1 MRLLK
6 VGKIIEKYK
15 HRNSNY
21 NAIPSLHTI
30 TFQFISIFSIC
41 ILFLL
46 TLEQSERVVYMY
58 MHVCVHVCVFMVVI

>member
-46 TLEQSERVVYMY
+46 TLEQSERVVYM
-58 MHVCVHVCVFMVVI
+58 